1 MVVKYKFI
9 QTSKSMFQIL
19 NTKTDP
25 DKASSLEAVEILSDV
40 DNTLE
45 ESNDEKMDK
54 KENIKEMTD
63 DMEKEKL
70 EIVDENKE
78 DMKKDGSEDSAVS
91 LLYHKLI
98 T

>member
-1 MVVKYKFI
+1 
-9 QTSKSMFQIL
+9 
-19 NTKTDP
+19 
-25 DKASSLEAVEILSDV
+25 
-40 DNTLE
+40 
-45 ESNDEKMDK
+45 MDK